1 MSVGHAPDHPAWTP
15 VKKFNPTAEEKEEA
29 RRRISGSWGPDII
42 TGLNISRPSQM
53 TPMGE

>member
-15 VKKFNPTAEEKEEA
+15 VKNFNPTAEEKEEA

-42 TGLNISRPSQM
+42 AGLNISRPS
-53 TPMGE
+53 